1 MGKRCGACQRNRPG
15 PAGIV
20 NVHTRTMGVINKA
33 LRRVA
38 EGRNFKIGGIHMLKN
53 INWKVRLKSGPFWL
67 GVASAVIIEAV
78 QLLLLIPAAIG
89 IISDPTTK
97 GVQDSKLAMSYD
109 VPKKN

>member
-38 EGRNFKIGGIHMLKN
+38 EGRNYILVGIIMN
-53 INWKVRLKSGPFWL
+53 INWKVRLKNPTFWAQIILSIITPDSWWALVCSGM
-67 GVASAVIIEAV
+67 I
-78 QLLLLIPAAIG
+78 
-89 IISDPTTK
+89 
-97 GVQDSKLAMSYD
+97 
-109 VPKKN
+109 